1 MKRFVSRAILFHE
14 RYFHFIILL
23 PSLIIIIILTL
34 YPLINVLYLSFY
46 HYSYITGTKYYV
58 GLANFIRI
66 FNDRYFLKGLENT
79 LNFSIFATFFELLA
93 GFGLALLFNIRFRG
107 KKYLLPVVI
116 LPMMLSTMVICATWR
131 AMYHYEYGIIN
142 YIFRY
147 LGIGDGVKWLMDRNI
162 AMWSVIMVDIW
173 QLTPFAFLIIL
184 AGLQSIP
191 DELHEAAR
199 VDGAGAAQVF
209 RHITLPLLKPHILM
223 VVLLRTIDT
232 LKIFDKVYALTGGGP
247 GTATV
252 TMSYYIYREGF
263 TYFNLG
269 RASAASVIMF
279 VVVAIVSSL
288 YIGYVIRGQA
298 RG

>member
-1 MKRFVSRAILFHE
+1 M
-14 RYFHFIILL
+14 L

-34 YPLINVLYLSFY
+34 YPLINVLYLSFH
-46 HYSYITGTKYYV
+46 HYSYITGTKYYI

-79 LNFSIFATFFELLA
+79 LKFSIFATFFELLA

-147 LGIGDGVKWLMDRNI
+147 LGIGDGVKWLIDSNL
-162 AMWSVIMVDIW
+162 AMWSIIMVDIW
-173 QLTPFAFLIIL
+173 QGTPFAFLILL
-184 AGLQSIP
+184 AGLRSIP

-209 RHITLPLLKPHILM
+209 RYITLPLIKAHILI
-223 VVLLRTIDT
+223 VVLLRTIET
-232 LKIFDKVYALTGGGP
+232 LKLFDKVYALTGGGP

-252 TMSYYIYREGF
+252 SMSYYIYREGF

-298 RG
+298 HG

>member
-1 MKRFVSRAILFHE
+1 MNRFVSRATLFYE

-34 YPLINVLYLSFY
+34 YPLINVLYLSF
-46 HYSYITGTKYYV
+46 HRYSYITGTKYYV
-58 GLANFIRI
+58 GLVNFIRI

-79 LNFSIFATFFELLA
+79 LKFSFFATFFELLA
-93 GFGLALLFNIRFRG
+93 GFGLALLFNLRFRG
-107 KKYLLPVVI
+107 KKYLLPIVI
-116 LPMMLSTMVICATWR
+116 LPMMLSTMVISATWR
-131 AMYHYEYGIIN
+131 AMYHYDYGIIN
-142 YIFRY
+142 YILKY
-147 LGIGDGVKWLMDRNI
+147 LGIGDGVKWLIDRNI
-162 AMWSVIMVDIW
+162 AMGSVIIVDIW
-173 QLTPFAFLIIL
+173 QWTPFAFLILL
-184 AGLQSIP
+184 AGLRSIP
-191 DELHEAAR
+191 DDLHEAAR

-209 RHITLPLLKPHILM
+209 RHITLPLLKSHILM

-232 LKIFDKVYALTGGGP
+232 LRIFDKVYALTRGGP

-269 RASAASVIMF
+269 RASAASVIML
-279 VVVAIVSSL
+279 VVVIIVSSL